1 MSDYY
6 GEYLQLQRNYQE
18 LAEAYSELS
27 HAYLELARFHST
39 PFIKI
44 GDTAPLRFEDET
56 AKNQS

>member
-27 HAYLELARFHST
+27 RAYLELAQLHATPIINFHSIGT
-39 PFIKI
+39 PK
-44 GDTAPLRFEDET
+44 FEGSNED
-56 AKNQS
+56 

>member
-27 HAYLELARFHST
+27 RAYLELAQLHST
-39 PFIKI
+39 PVIKFDD
-44 GDTAPLRFEDET
+44 GAPLRFEDEA
-56 AKNQS
+56 AKNTT